1 MEDPADIIIEP
12 AVRPLEPEVEKKLK
26 RELGRCPDL
35 AFAHL
40 PRVMVPGRQN
50 RPEPVLFVW
59 IAPRALRSLK
69 HALNLVTEAVA
80 RSLPEKDFLD
90 VVVLNSAPEL
100 LDSVERAGCL
110 VVENDPEERARALQA
125 ASQPDEVVEEKSGP
139 WWWPF

>member
-1 MEDPADIIIEP
+1 MDECTDLIIEP
-12 AVRPLEPEVEKKLK
+12 SARPLEPEVEKKLK

-40 PRVMVPGRQN
+40 PRVMVPGQQD

-59 IAPRALRSLK
+59 IEPQALRSLK
-69 HALNLVTEAVA
+69 HALNLVSEAVA

-100 LDSVERAGCL
+100 LDQVERAGCL
-110 VVENDPEERARALQA
+110 VVENNPEERARALQA
-125 ASQPDEVVEEKSGP
+125 ASEPGTVVEEPSGP